1 MVVDSDGKMEQMD
14 KMDKMDQMDSD
25 GKMVQMNKKMGDPAA
40 AQQLQDSFKNIM
52 GKTVSLQAALHAVQ
66 QGSPDAAFNYLEPR
80 LEPLQQLKE
89 IFPEIDDGI
98 LLSTFDGTGG
108 VPPAVELLSTG
119 GRVNAAGRVLRP
131 PQPAPPE
138 PGRTAFILVGAK

>member
-1 MVVDSDGKMEQMD
+1 MRTFVVLPLAAALVQMVVDSDGKM
-14 KMDKMDQMDSD
+14 DKMDQMD
-25 GKMVQMNKKMGDPAA
+25 KKMGDPAA
-40 AQQLQDSFKNIM
+40 AQQLQDNFKNIK

-80 LEPLQQLKE
+80 LEPLRQLKE

-108 VPPAVELLSTG
+108 VPPA
-119 GRVNAAGRVLRP
+119 
-131 PQPAPPE
+131 
-138 PGRTAFILVGAK
+138 